1 MAPTVVVA
9 VAVVPTVV
17 VVVVVTVTVGATAGA
32 GLVGMATLMAGL
44 RWLRVEFRFGDG
56 SEWTI

>member
-9 VAVVPTVV
+9 VAV
-17 VVVVVTVTVGATAGA
+17 TVTAGATAGA
-32 GLVGMATLMAGL
+32 GLVGIATLMAGL

>member
-1 MAPTVVVA
+1 MAVA
-9 VAVVPTVV
+9 VAPTVV
-17 VVVVVTVTVGATAGA
+17 VVVVVTVTVGAVTIGATAGA
-32 GLVGMATLMAGL
+32 GLVGIATLMAGL